1 MVSGNKALSSSN
13 KSLLLSSALLFGLSG
28 CGDSSKDGSELQNTI
43 DTNTNIQTESVTRKA
58 LVIGIDGL
66 MYDYV
71 DEIDNPELN
80 EPPTP
85 NFNRFTINKSF
96 AGGLLN
102 TSTHQPSLSGPSWSS
117 ILTGTWADAHGVR
130 ANNEKAVEVPSVFR
144 ILKQRDPSLMT
155 GSFVS
160 WTPINSGHMVKEM
173 PNIDR
178 RVDGA
183 YRPEG
188 ESVDQFIV
196 NQLVTELESE
206 NSNLNFIFT
215 HLDEVDGAGHA
226 CGWCERYETTLSST
240 DVHLG
245 RIMAAID
252 QREINFNEEW
262 LVMIISDHGHLQ
274 NGGHGGDS
282 LAERTSV
289 IGVNKPEL
297 FNEFFT
303 IPAAPLNLSDNEEQN
318 TLMGY
323 PAITSVVPTVMTYLG
338 HSPVQEDHFASPSMI
353 GELGTNKLV
362 TQTIQDSTTNA
373 KVNLR
378 WQSNNK
384 HGEVRIYRNDIQI
397 GLVSASETAFTDTVT
412 YEDLGEGEHT
422 IIYSIQ
428 GNIGSPLSSRVSISM
443 AEPVDLGALV
453 AQRETLISFNGTSGS
468 FGWVSEASPSPTY
481 VEGPFS
487 RNQAINL
494 RRDQGYLSQTKDLSE
509 YEQITFGFRFRINGN
524 FNDDPNL
531 LSNKDWSSGY
541 NPGMVVAVSGDTIKL
556 NIGDGYY
563 RADTRWLP
571 LVKDQWVFA
580 VVSIDLSSDQIALYT
595 HDDTHGLQ
603 SAFANTG
610 SLSSIAS
617 TFPLNIGEGGNGN
630 YNVGSDLNFD
640 ISDLIVFNRALT
652 LSEAHALAKSGIP
665 LSEI

>member
-1 MVSGNKALSSSN
+1 MILRLRVVLVFFFQAE
-13 KSLLLSSALLFGLSG
+13 
-28 CGDSSKDGSELQNTI
+28 DGI
-43 DTNTNIQTESVTRKA
+43 RDADVTRVQTCA
-58 LVIGIDGL
+58 L
-66 MYDYV
+66 
-71 DEIDNPELN
+71 
-80 EPPTP
+80 
-85 NFNRFTINKSF
+85 
-96 AGGLLN
+96 
-102 TSTHQPSLSGPSWSS
+102 
-117 ILTGTWADAHGVR
+117 
-130 ANNEKAVEVPSVFR
+130 
-144 ILKQRDPSLMT
+144 
-155 GSFVS
+155 
-160 WTPINSGHMVKEM
+160 PI
-173 PNIDR
+173 
-178 RVDGA
+178 
-183 YRPEG
+183 
-188 ESVDQFIV
+188 
-196 NQLVTELESE
+196 
-206 NSNLNFIFT
+206 
-215 HLDEVDGAGHA
+215 
-226 CGWCERYETTLSST
+226 
-240 DVHLG
+240 
-245 RIMAAID
+245 
-252 QREINFNEEW
+252 W

-323 PAITSVVPTVMTYLG
+323 PAITAVVPTVLTYLG

-468 FGWVSEASPSPTY
+468 FGWVSVASRSPTY

-494 RRDQGYLSQTKDLSE
+494 RRVQGYLSQTKRSE
-509 YEQITFGFRFRINGN
+509 ESR
-524 FNDDPNL
+524 
-531 LSNKDWSSGY
+531 
-541 NPGMVVAVSGDTIKL
+541 
-556 NIGDGYY
+556 
-563 RADTRWLP
+563 
-571 LVKDQWVFA
+571 
-580 VVSIDLSSDQIALYT
+580 
-595 HDDTHGLQ
+595 
-603 SAFANTG
+603 
-610 SLSSIAS
+610 
-617 TFPLNIGEGGNGN
+617 
-630 YNVGSDLNFD
+630 VGKECRS
-640 ISDLIVFNRALT
+640 R
-652 LSEAHALAKSGIP
+652 
-665 LSEI
+665 